1 MIHNNENKKLSI
13 SNPNLLNVK
22 SVSLFDITGKLIF
35 NKEQL
40 AAEPSYEFST
50 SGLSD
55 SVYIV
60 KINTAE
66 NQEISKKVLIFKE

>member
-1 MIHNNENKKLSI
+1 

-35 NKEQL
+35 NKEKL

-66 NQEISKKVLIFKE
+66 NKEISKKVLIFKE